1 MSKSMMAQ
9 LKYYRPTWAEIN
21 LRNLEYNF
29 RLVRKIVGKNVKI
42 LVPVKADAYGHGI
55 IAVSK
60 RLERLGVDYLGVA
73 SIDEGIILRQNGI
86 KKPVLVLS
94 PIFPDGVQALLKH
107 NLIPSVCT
115 WELALKL
122 DRQAARRKQK
132 AVIHIK
138 VDTGMHRIGIAHH
151 SARKFVRQVSRLK
164 NILVEGIFTHFPCA
178 DNKPAFTRRQ
188 IGMFEALVRQLE
200 KEGIRI
206 PLKHAANSLGVLDY
220 PDGHFNM
227 VRPGLMV
234 YGLSPRDRLRHK
246 LLPVLSLKTKI
257 AYVKAV
263 EKGKGVSY
271 GHTYVTSRRTRLATL
286 PVGYGDGYPR
296 SLSNK
301 AFCLIA
307 GKRVRIIGRICM
319 DQMLAD
325 VTNIKNAKTGQEV
338 VLIGRQKDKAISA
351 EELAKLAGTIPYEIV
366 CNLGRR
372 IPRVYRK
379 G

>member
-1 MSKSMMAQ
+1 MPEH
-9 LKYYRPTWAEIN
+9 YRPAWAEIN
-21 LRNLEYNF
+21 LGNLDHNF
-29 RLVRKIVGKNVKI
+29 HLVRKLVGAGVKI

-60 RLERLGVDYLGVA
+60 RLEKLGVDYLGVA
-73 SIDEGIILRQNGI
+73 SIDEGIILRKNGI
-86 KKPVLVLS
+86 KKPILVLS
-94 PIFPDGVQALLKH
+94 PIFPDGAEAVLRH
-107 NLIPSVCT
+107 NLIPAVCA

-122 DRQAARRKQK
+122 DGEAARRKQK

-151 SARKFVRQVSRLK
+151 SARLFIRQVSRLK
-164 NILVEGIFTHFPCA
+164 NIFVEGIFTHFPCA
-178 DNKPAFTRRQ
+178 DNNPAFTRQQ
-188 IGMFEALVRQLE
+188 IGMFEDLIRQLE
-200 KEGIRI
+200 KEGIHI

-220 PDGHFNM
+220 PAGHFNM
-227 VRPGLMV
+227 VRPGLIV

-246 LLPVLSLKTKI
+246 LLPVLSLKTRI

-263 EKGKGVSY
+263 DKGKGVSY
-271 GHTYVTSRRTRLATL
+271 GHTFVTALKTRIATL

-301 AFCLIA
+301 AFCLIG
-307 GKRVRIIGRICM
+307 GKRVRIVGRICM
-319 DQMLAD
+319 DQMMAD
-325 VTNIKNAKTGQEV
+325 VTNIRDVKTGQEA
-338 VLIGRQKDKAISA
+338 VLIGRQKAEAISA

-366 CNLGRR
+366 CNLGQR